1 MRECLSYLLPL
12 CVVYLQVVTLHSFY
26 TSFMRQTVRQQYSVT
41 SNKHYACNGFCQNDT
56 SYASKKNRIQK
67 KIEKITALCEENK
80 NKTNILP
87 IMIATLKPDWM
98 PNYMD
103 CTKIVWDDGE
113 IAWNIT
119 EKD

>member
-1 MRECLSYLLPL
+1 MREFLSYLLPL

-26 TSFMRQTVRQQYSVT
+26 LVLQRKQYTAT
-41 SNKHYACNGFCQNDT
+41 SNKHYACNGFCRNET
-56 SYASKKNRIQK
+56 FVSKKNRIQK
-67 KIEKITALCEENK
+67 KIQKINALCEENK

-87 IMIATLKPDWM
+87 IMIATIKPAWM

>member
-1 MRECLSYLLPL
+1 MRECISYLLPL
-12 CVVYLQVVTLHSFY
+12 CVVYLQLVTLHSFY
-26 TSFMRQTVRQQYSVT
+26 TSYMVLYRQQYSVT
-41 SNKHYACNGFCQNDT
+41 NKHYACKGFCQNDT
-56 SYASKKNRIQK
+56 FVSKKNRIQK
-67 KIEKITALCEENK
+67 KIEKITARYEDNK

-87 IMIATLKPDWM
+87 IMIATIKPAWM